1 MRFWSE
7 ARPSVQVDANKD
19 PLEKKSQPCD
29 SKAQAES
36 GAVAAHQPGP
46 EDPELEGQDR
56 TGNGT
61 ERELD
66 GHHNGPA
73 AGDPQGDRV
82 VLEDADAIHQQGIRG
97 ERDAE
102 GDHDDV
108 VGKRERH
115 LNPTWKEGIG
125 GEVGVESHHQ
135 QDGEQPPLSISYA
148 SWKIQ
153 LRVAEPCH
161 RTLSKYD
168 RRESRIRQCP
178 WVHEAEEA
186 THSLRTSRPAVSYR
200 C

>member
-1 MRFWSE
+1 MRSWSE
-7 ARPSVQVDANKD
+7 ARPSVQVDADKD
-19 PLEKKSQPCD
+19 RLEKKSQPFD
-29 SKAQAES
+29 SKAQAER

-61 ERELD
+61 DRELD
-66 GHHNGPA
+66 GHHNGPP

-102 GDHDDV
+102 GHHDDV

-125 GEVGVESHHQ
+125 GEVGVKSHHQ
-135 QDGEQPPLSISYA
+135 QDGERPPLSISP
-148 SWKIQ
+148 
-153 LRVAEPCH
+153 LRLERFSSGSLNRVIEPSPSTTAVSSHVAGPCIW
-161 RTLSKYD
+161 
-168 RRESRIRQCP
+168 SRI
-178 WVHEAEEA
+178 A
-186 THSLRTSRPAVSYR
+186 TIQFSTL
-200 C
+200 

>member
-7 ARPSVQVDANKD
+7 ARPSVQVDADKD
-19 PLEKKSQPCD
+19 RLEKKSQPFD
-29 SKAQAES
+29 SKAQAER

-61 ERELD
+61 DRELN
-66 GHHNGPA
+66 GHHNGPP
-73 AGDPQGDRV
+73 AGDPQGDGV

-97 ERDAE
+97 ECDAE

-108 VGKRERH
+108 VGKREGH

-125 GEVGVESHHQ
+125 GEIGVESHHQ

-148 SWKIQ
+148 S
-153 LRVAEPCH
+153 
-161 RTLSKYD
+161 
-168 RRESRIRQCP
+168 
-178 WVHEAEEA
+178 
-186 THSLRTSRPAVSYR
+186 
-200 C
+200 